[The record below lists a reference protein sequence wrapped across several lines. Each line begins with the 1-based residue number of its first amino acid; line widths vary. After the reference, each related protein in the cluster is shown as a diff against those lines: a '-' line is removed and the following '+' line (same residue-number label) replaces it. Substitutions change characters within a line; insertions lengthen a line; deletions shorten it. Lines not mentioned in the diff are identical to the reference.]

1 MCTIKILQALAKF
14 YTIEHELCLPF
25 SEDEKIF
32 QTNSFSPKT
41 KTVLRIF
48 CFSKKQTIF
57 YMIQLFRAQETSARD
72 NDSPEMR
79 TDSVLRDSWEIWIQ
93 WSQPS
98 VRCISCPSS
107 FRLQPQINYRSS
119 FVRRS
124 MATRNGW
131 KSSVGDPLKITV
143 VVGRRLVHGIECDH
157 HDEFR
162 SSALLLAFG
171 VKSIN
176 TGKKRLSRAVS
187 VVWITWYFF
196 VSFLLLPVHAD
207 ALKT

>member
-1 MCTIKILQALAKF
+1 MCTIEILQALGKF

-25 SEDEKIF
+25 SKDEQIF

-48 CFSKKQTIF
+48 CFSKKQTVF

-72 NDSPEMR
+72 NDSLKMR

-107 FRLQPQINYRSS
+107 FRRQLQINYRSF

-131 KSSVGDPLKITV
+131 KSSIGNPLRITV
-143 VVGRRLVHGIECDH
+143 VCGPTFSPWH
-157 HDEFR
+157 
-162 SSALLLAFG
+162 
-171 VKSIN
+171 
-176 TGKKRLSRAVS
+176 
-187 VVWITWYFF
+187 
-196 VSFLLLPVHAD
+196 
-207 ALKT
+207 

>member
-1 MCTIKILQALAKF
+1 
-14 YTIEHELCLPF
+14 
-25 SEDEKIF
+25 
-32 QTNSFSPKT
+32 
-41 KTVLRIF
+41 
-48 CFSKKQTIF
+48 
-57 YMIQLFRAQETSARD
+57 MIQLFRAQESSARD

-79 TDSVLRDSWEIWIQ
+79 TDSVLRDSRQIWIQ

-107 FRLQPQINYRSS
+107 FRLQTQINYRSS

-131 KSSVGDPLKITV
+131 KSSIGDPLKITV

-176 TGKKRLSRAVS
+176 TGKKRLSMAVS

-196 VSFLLLPVHAD
+196 VSFLLPVHTD